1 MFVEKKE
8 RFRGPILIAAPF
20 LLMSMLA
27 WVLIPPFP
35 SPMSL
40 MDTSFASLTATLG
53 HPSRSIPTEIAVWQK
68 SRGIA
73 VWSLEVGYNAA
84 PIDPTAQPQSIS
96 RTLRIAWADISI
108 PYGYTAQARVIAL
121 YQSYKRC
128 RLRCRNELRRRRE
141 RGGWAP

>member
-1 MFVEKKE
+1 M
-8 RFRGPILIAAPF
+8 AALV
-20 LLMSMLA
+20 LLATLA

-35 SPMSL
+35 SPVEL
-40 MDTSFASLTATLG
+40 MDTSKV
-53 HPSRSIPTEIAVWQK
+53 AVWRK